1 MQRRLSL
8 IICLLLAGITAAAQ
22 GYVLTGRVI
31 DREEQIGLDYATVRL
46 VGTSND
52 DMLTG
57 TNTDEDGT
65 FLLKYAKAGKYRL
78 RLSYIG
84 YRSIYHDLEL
94 PEQKVDSLKTTPD
107 TLKLGDLVMYSD
119 TYVLQAAIVR
129 ATVAKVQQ
137 VEDTTMYNADAYRTA
152 EGATLEALV
161 KQLPG
166 AEVGDDGGITING
179 KEPCRPD
186 QQILLE

>member
-1 MQRRLSL
+1 MKFFTKRLTFFL
-8 IICLLLAGITAAAQ
+8 GFMMLCLMADAQ

-31 DREEQIGLDYATVRL
+31 DREDSVGLDYATVRL
-46 VGTSND
+46 VKSSDDTMLKGVNTND
-52 DMLTG
+52 DG
-57 TNTDEDGT
+57 S
-65 FLLKYAKAGKYRL
+65 FLLNYDKAGKYRL

-84 YRSIYHDLEL
+84 YRSIYQDLVL
-94 PEQKVDSLKTTPD
+94 PEQTPDSLKTAPD

-152 EGATLEALV
+152 EGSPMLVTLF
-161 KQLPG
+161 
-166 AEVGDDGGITING
+166 GIVT
-179 KEPCRPD
+179 
-186 QQILLE
+186 LLRFSQSLNA